1 MTTPQAAEQ
10 FVDFRAAFEGAAVD
24 AGRMSA
30 KQFAGSVFALSELI
44 ERSAAVEFGQENA
57 VVIEVRA
64 DFRRGS
70 FDYGLVA
77 AVVLPAAHHLLP
89 MLTVVDLATLLRHI
103 GILGGTA
110 KSLLGL
116 VKRIGPK
123 PVEIRQ
129 EGDNNVAVVFVA
141 GDHSE
146 IISGVEPAV
155 ARLLQSERVR
165 SALPDVVKPLLV
177 DGIDRLRIGTRDE
190 PRRFVVSREEVAQF
204 EPPTARE
211 DELTD
216 SIAET
221 ALELLS
227 PHFVQGHV
235 WNVAQGGQ
243 VFNVRV
249 LDTGFIKEVDDGRR
263 FAKGDYL
270 IVELRTRTFATT
282 KGMRVEREVIRV
294 LDHKERSEQPTL
306 F

>member
-1 MTTPQAAEQ
+1 
-10 FVDFRAAFEGAAVD
+10 
-24 AGRMSA
+24 MSA
-30 KQFAGSVFALSELI
+30 RQFATSVFALSELI

-57 VVIEVRA
+57 VAIEVRA

-70 FDYGLVA
+70 FDYRLVA
-77 AVVLPAAHHLLP
+77 AIIVPTASHLFPL
-89 MLTVVDLATLLRHI
+89 LTVADLTALLRHI

-110 KSLLGL
+110 KSLLNL

-123 PVEIRQ
+123 PIEIRQ
-129 EGDNNVAVVFVA
+129 EGNNNVAVVFNV
-141 GDHSE
+141 GDHAE
-146 IISGVEPAV
+146 IVTGVENAV

-165 SALPDVVKPLLV
+165 AAMPDVVKPLLAQ
-177 DGIDRLRIGTRDE
+177 GIDRLRIGPPAD
-190 PRRFVVSREEVAQF
+190 PRSFVISREEVEQF
-204 EPPTARE
+204 EPPVARE

-227 PHFVQGHV
+227 PHFVEGHV

-249 LDTGFIKEVDDGRR
+249 LDTNFIREVDEGRR

-270 IVELRTRTFATT
+270 IVELRTRTFATP
-282 KGMRVEREVIRV
+282 KGLKAEREVIKV
-294 LDHKERSEQPTL
+294 LDHKERDDQRTL